1 MRAFGRLLVQ
11 YKKDEE
17 EGGGGNS
24 SPARNS
30 DAGDLSPADRKQK
43 LLKER
48 KVFRVEREDVANQFY
63 ERARQLLLGSDVS
76 RMQAKMDLR
85 KEMMKDYKY
94 RHEKSMTQLYELK
107 LQINVGPIF
116 QA

>member
-1 MRAFGRLLVQ
+1 
-11 YKKDEE
+11 
-17 EGGGGNS
+17 
-24 SPARNS
+24 
-30 DAGDLSPADRKQK
+30 
-43 LLKER
+43 
-48 KVFRVEREDVANQFY
+48 
-63 ERARQLLLGSDVS
+63 
-76 RMQAKMDLR
+76 MQAKMDLR